1 MISEKKDATFLN
13 REKEHFSKAI
23 EYLKEKPDRLITTAI
38 GSIIATLIFGS
49 ALRFFVR
56 NTENVVL
63 NSIIVYA
70 LCLVGILIF
79 AYFFWRKKVFPRVEI
94 NTGTKDDREFK
105 YSDEHPYGTARPN
118 TAEDLDDIL
127 EFKDIDETHGTIL
140 GFDERIGKVVSIPTI
155 EEFAAKAKK
164 RNWTQNDKTNNSR
177 NRNTLVIGSPGTMK
191 SRAVIMN
198 EIFQSIKAGESII
211 VTDPKGDLYEKTY
224 NILKE
229 NGYDVKMFNL
239 INQEN
244 SDSSNLV
251 SELNNDS
258 TFAKIFAETLVN
270 NADEDGEK
278 FWNSNAM
285 NFIKACL
292 MLDDI
297 DTLGKLYDFVS
308 GKTLAEFDLIFTDE
322 RTNKVAQRAYAIFSQ
337 CSEQVKGQ
345 IINGLGIM
353 IDVFQDDK
361 VRNITN
367 TNEMDLTKPARE
379 KCAYFVITSDQHRTF
394 DYLAVLFWTMAFIKL
409 VEYIDKNRDDKG
421 DPTTK
426 PVHLLLDEFPN
437 IGAIPDFNRKLS
449 TVRSRLLYSTI
460 VIQNIPQ
467 LMNRYPN
474 GMHEEIFSDCDFVVF
489 LGCNDNTTAEY
500 ISKLTGIASIEV
512 VTENHTYDNEKLV
525 LAQSAEMKKV
535 KSIGQRTVQN
545 PDEVRSIYN
554 TDLLIFIRGIKSV
567 YQCKKY
573 DYSKHPF
580 NKDLKVCKIANHIP
594 EWRQKQIDEENEK
607 IRIRE
612 ERKKERELEEKRK
625 AEIIRKAKEVDAA
638 KKKAQEDT
646 LKAEETEWLNQFGT
660 VGTEQMVFEN
670 LTKNSNDSS
679 NIETPETFEIEKPE
693 NSETN
698 NVEVDDIDELNFSV
712 DDTSEGLFN
721 DTDSLFA
728 SMKNK
733 PKQQNKPPSK
743 NRLKFLKIDDET
755 SDDSTTVE

>member
-1 MISEKKDATFLN
+1 MISNEKEPTTVN
-13 REKEHFSKAI
+13 REKEFFINTIK
-23 EYLKEKPDRLITTAI
+23 YLKEKPERLITTII
-38 GSIIATLIFGS
+38 GSIIATLFFGS
-49 ALRFFVR
+49 AIRFFVR
-56 NTENVVL
+56 NSEHPVA
-63 NSIIVYA
+63 NSIIVYII
-70 LCLVGILIF
+70 CFISVLIF
-79 AYFFWRKKVFPRVEI
+79 AYLFWRKKILPRIEI
-94 NTGTKDDREFK
+94 NTGTKDEREFK

-127 EFKDIDETHGTIL
+127 EFKDIKDTYGTIL
-140 GFDERIGKVVSIPTI
+140 GYDDRVKKVVSIPTI
-155 EEFAAKAKK
+155 EEFAAKAKE
-164 RNWTQNDKTNNSR
+164 RNWTQDDKTNNSR
-177 NRNTLVIGSPGTMK
+177 NRNALIIGSPGTMK

-198 EIFQSIKAGESII
+198 EIFQSIRAGESII

-224 NILKE
+224 NILKD

-244 SDSSNLV
+244 SDASNLV

-258 TFAKIFAETLVN
+258 TYAKIFAETLVN

-278 FWNSNAM
+278 FWNNNAM

-292 MLDDI
+292 MLDSI

-308 GKTLAEFDLIFTDE
+308 GNTLNQFDEIFSD
-322 RTNKVAQRAYAIFSQ
+322 RSTNKVAQRAYAIFNQ
-337 CSEQVKGQ
+337 CNEQVKGQ

-409 VEYIDKNRDDKG
+409 VEYIDKNRDEKG
-421 DPTTK
+421 DPTTN

-512 VTENHTYDNEKLV
+512 MTENHTYDNEKLA
-525 LAQSAEMKKV
+525 LNQSAEMRKV

-580 NKDLKVCKIANHIP
+580 NKDLKVCKIADHIP

-607 IRIRE
+607 IRIAE
-612 ERKKERELEEKRK
+612 ERKQARELEEKRK

-646 LKAEETEWLNQFGT
+646 LRAEETEWLNQFGT
-660 VGTEQMVFEN
+660 EQIDFEN
-670 LTKNSNDSS
+670 LTKSYNDFSDS
-679 NIETPETFEIEKPE
+679 ETTEVPETEDSEKFDT
-693 NSETN
+693 ETS
-698 NVEVDDIDELNFSV
+698 NVEMSNLDELNFSV
-712 DDTSEGLFN
+712 NETDEGLFN

-728 SMKNK
+728 SMNDK
-733 PKQQNKPPSK
+733 PKSNNKPPSRGRRK
-743 NRLKFLKIDDET
+743 VIKIDDET
-755 SDDSTTVE
+755 SDKTVA